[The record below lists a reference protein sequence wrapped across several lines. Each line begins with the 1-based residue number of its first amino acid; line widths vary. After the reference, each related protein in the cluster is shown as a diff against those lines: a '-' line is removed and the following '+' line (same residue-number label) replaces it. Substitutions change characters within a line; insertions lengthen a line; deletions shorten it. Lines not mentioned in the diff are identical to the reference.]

1 MKVFISYRREDSMGH
16 SGRLYDSLQSHF
28 GGDSVFMDL
37 TGIDSGR
44 NFVEVIQGAIRSSD
58 VLLAI
63 IGKDWLTCAAPSGTR
78 RLDEPTDFVRTEIA
92 EALTCGTPV

>member
-1 MKVFISYRREDSMGH
+1 MKVFISYRREDSIGH

-44 NFVEVIQGAIRSSD
+44 NFVDVIQDAIRSSD

-63 IGKDWLTCAAPSGTR
+63 IGKQWLTCADATGR
-78 RLDEPTDFVRTEIA
+78 RIDDPTDFVRTEIA
-92 EALTCGTPV
+92 EPWCGALP